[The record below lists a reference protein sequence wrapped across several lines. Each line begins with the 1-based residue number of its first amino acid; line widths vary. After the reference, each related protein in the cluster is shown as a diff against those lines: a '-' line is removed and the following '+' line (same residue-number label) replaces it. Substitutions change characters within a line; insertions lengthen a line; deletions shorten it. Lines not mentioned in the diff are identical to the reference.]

1 LNIQI
6 ALTEQEIRTFAIR
19 MNIVNQQ
26 QEQLTKLTQEL
37 QLNRETL
44 NAIWK
49 SIYQRWQLEKPEE
62 RIAIKFLENTEVK
75 FENGAISCIIPDE
88 LKKKGDKDGTI

>member
-1 LNIQI
+1 
-6 ALTEQEIRTFAIR
+6 

-26 QEQLTKLTQEL
+26 QEQLNKLAQEL

-49 SIYQRWQLEKPEE
+49 SI
-62 RIAIKFLENTEVK
+62 I
-75 FENGAISCIIPDE
+75 
-88 LKKKGDKDGTI
+88 KDGNWKNQMKEFL

>member
-1 LNIQI
+1 MNMQI
-6 ALTEQEIRTFAIR
+6 VLTEQEIRTFAIR

-49 SIYQRWQLEKPEE
+49 SIYQRWQLEKPDE
-62 RIAIKFLENTEVK
+62 RIGIKFPDNTEVK
-75 FENGAISCIIPDE
+75 LENGAISCIIPDVNSI
-88 LKKKGDKDGTI
+88 KTDI